1 MNAPMS
7 YCFCSLYFV
16 LYYNIVCADEDMSDP
31 NEALDIL
38 CELICKDSR
47 SSRGASDQSPA
58 KQKHSTNL
66 TG

>member
-1 MNAPMS
+1 MS

-16 LYYNIVCADEDMSDP
+16 SYHNIVCADKDMSDP

-38 CELICKDSR
+38 WELICKDSR
-47 SSRGASDQSPA
+47 SSRDASDQSLA
-58 KQKHSTNL
+58 KQKHSTNF